1 MSSSETKLT
10 FFRQSG
16 WMVIAATLSGVF
28 MFGVHI
34 FNRWMPENVYG
45 AFGTVLALMTWLQ
58 FPVVGLQQT
67 VAQQGAAALTETD
80 RRRLTYTTRRL
91 LLWTFLLWLL
101 LVISAA
107 LGLRPFMATFNIK
120 AASVVGLLLIL
131 ALVNFWTPIVQGLLQ
146 GAQNFLWIGW
156 SSMLSGIGRFA
167 IVGLFV
173 VGLSSH
179 TTGIMMGIL
188 AGALIPLGI
197 SAWHSRAVW
206 LGPEER
212 TPLGPWFKN
221 LLPLTIGL
229 AATQILFITDILIV
243 SSNFPQITGQY
254 TALAT
259 VGRALVTFTAPVV
272 AVMFPKIVNS
282 SAKAEKSN
290 AFVLALGVTALL
302 AGGAA
307 LGLTLFVRPVFQMVF
322 PEKMELVGLI
332 PLYAWCILPQAIGN
346 VLLGDLLAR
355 KRFAVVV
362 PAMVLAIAY
371 VLALK
376 TFNDSIPTLIKT
388 LGVASLSY
396 LFITA
401 TFAWWDLRRRK
412 PGSESRG

>member
-1 MSSSETKLT
+1 MSSSENKLT

-67 VAQQGAAALTETD
+67 VAQQGAAALSEGD
-80 RRRLTYTTRRL
+80 QRRLTYTTRRL
-91 LLWTFLLWLL
+91 LLWTFLLWLIL
-101 LVISAA
+101 AVVAG
-107 LGLRPFMATFNIK
+107 LGLRPFMAAFNIQ

-131 ALVNFWTPIVQGLLQ
+131 ALVNFWTPIFQGLLQ

-156 SSMLSGIGRFA
+156 SSMLSGIGRFVV
-167 IVGLFV
+167 VGLFV
-173 VGLSSH
+173 VALGSH
-179 TTGIMMGIL
+179 TTGVMLGIL
-188 AGALIPLGI
+188 AGALTPLAI
-197 SAWHSRAVW
+197 SVWQSRKIW
-206 LGPEER
+206 LGVEER
-212 TPLGPWFKN
+212 TPLGPWFQN

-243 SSNFPQITGQY
+243 NSYFPKITDQY

-282 SAKAEKSN
+282 SARAEKSN
-290 AFVLALGVTALL
+290 AFILALGVTALL

-307 LGLTLFVRPVFQMVF
+307 LGLTLFVKPVFQVVF
-322 PEKMELVGLI
+322 PNKMDLVGLI

-346 VLLGDLLAR
+346 VLLSDLLAR
-355 KRFAVVV
+355 RRFVVVV
-362 PAMVLAIAY
+362 PALILAICY
-371 VLALK
+371 VAALR

-388 LGVASLSY
+388 LGVASLAY
-396 LFITA
+396 LLITA
-401 TFAWWDLRRRK
+401 GFAWWDLRQRK
-412 PGSESRG
+412 SGRETPA